1 MRKATKFWAIASFLL
16 KNNGRKGPDPMREVV
31 IAGVG
36 LVKFGRYDGQK
47 GRPYKEIYE
56 LGAEAITRA
65 LKYAEMEWK
74 DVQVAYG
81 ASMFGGLGVPNQC
94 TSRLGM
100 PGIPITTVEGACS
113 SSQQAMRQAYL
124 DIANGMYDVGLAFG
138 AEKIPPGLIADTM
151 APVWMLSM
159 GFNLPGAY
167 ALATRAYMEATGATE
182 KDVARVVVMERKN
195 AIMNPNAFWYQGP
208 EITVEEVV
216 NSRMIASPICF
227 LMTCANAD
235 GASAAIVCS
244 KDKLKSKAK
253 MVTIAASAHA
263 TATYGYDNLSTRM
276 RDKAG
281 PNCTEIACQQ
291 VWEMSGYGPEDMDVI
306 QLYEA
311 MAPGFLWDAEDCGFC
326 KRGEA
331 GRLVREGYF
340 EIDGKMPANTD
351 GGLMGRG
358 HPTGATGLAQIA
370 ELFFQLREEAG
381 PRQVPGAKVG
391 FCHCAGGGPNALC
404 HVLKR

>member
-1 MRKATKFWAIASFLL
+1 
-16 KNNGRKGPDPMREVV
+16 MREVA
-31 IAGVG
+31 IAGIG

-47 GRPYKEIYE
+47 GRPYREIYE

-65 LKYAEMEWK
+65 LKYADMEWK
-74 DVQVAYG
+74 DIQVAYG

-100 PGIPITTVEGACS
+100 PGIPITTVEGACT
-113 SSQQAMRQAYL
+113 SSQQGMRQAYL
-124 DIANGMYDVGLAFG
+124 DVANGLYDVGLAFG

-151 APVWMLSM
+151 APVWMLRM

-167 ALATRAYMEATGATE
+167 ALGTRAYMETSGATE
-182 KDVARVVVMERKN
+182 EDIARVAVMERKN

-208 EITVEEVV
+208 QITVEEVL
-216 NSRMIASPICF
+216 NSREIATPIRF
-227 LMTCANAD
+227 LMACANAD

-244 KDKLKSKAK
+244 KDKLKSKQK
-253 MVTIAASAHA
+253 MVSIVTSAHA
-263 TATYGYDNLSTRM
+263 SGTYGTDNIGINIKKLN
-276 RDKAG
+276 
-281 PNCTEIACQQ
+281 PNPTQIACKQI
-291 VWEMSGYGPEDMDVI
+291 WEKSGYGPEDMDVI

-326 KRGEA
+326 KPGEA
-331 GRLVREGYF
+331 AKLVREGHF
-340 EIDGKMPANTD
+340 EIGGKMPANTD

-358 HPTGATGLAQIA
+358 HPTGATGIAQIA
-370 ELFFQLREEAG
+370 ELFFQLRGEAG
-381 PRQVPGAKVG
+381 PRQVPGAKIA
-391 FCHCAGGGPNALC
+391 FNHCHGGGPNALC

>member
-1 MRKATKFWAIASFLL
+1 
-16 KNNGRKGPDPMREVV
+16 MREVA

-47 GRPYKEIYE
+47 GRPYREIYE
-56 LGAEAITRA
+56 LGAEAITKA
-65 LKYAEMEWK
+65 LKYADMEWK
-74 DVQVAYG
+74 DIQAVYG

-100 PGIPITTVEGACS
+100 PGIPITTLEGACS
-113 SSQQAMRQAYL
+113 SSQQGMRQAYL
-124 DIANGMYDVGLAFG
+124 DIANGLYDVGLAFG

-151 APVWMLSM
+151 APVWKLRM

-167 ALATRAYMEATGATE
+167 ALGTRAYMETTGAKE
-182 KDVARVVVMERKN
+182 EDIARVVVMERKN

-208 EITVEEVV
+208 ETTVEEVL
-216 NSRMIASPICF
+216 NSRMIASPLTL

-244 KDKLKSKAK
+244 KDKLKSKQR
-253 MVTIAASAHA
+253 MVTIVASSHG
-263 TATYGYDNLSTRM
+263 TGTYGSDNMGLSV
-276 RDKAG
+276 KKLN
-281 PNCTEIACQQ
+281 PNPTEIACKQL
-291 VWEMSGYGPEDMDVI
+291 WEMSGYGPEDMDVI

-311 MAPGFLWDAEDCGFC
+311 MAPGFLWDTEDCGFC
-326 KRGEA
+326 KPGEGA
-331 GRLVREGYF
+331 KLVREGYF
-340 EIDGKMPANTD
+340 EPGGKMPANTD
-351 GGLMGRG
+351 GGLIGRG

-370 ELFFQLREEAG
+370 ELFFQLRGEAG
-381 PRQVPGAKVG
+381 PRQVPGAKIA
-391 FCHCAGGGPNALC
+391 FNHCHGGGPNALC

>member
-1 MRKATKFWAIASFLL
+1 MRDVA
-16 KNNGRKGPDPMREVV
+16 

-47 GRPYKEIYE
+47 GRPYREIYE
-56 LGAEAITRA
+56 LGAEAITKA
-65 LKYAEMEWK
+65 LKYADMEWK
-74 DVQVAYG
+74 DIQVAYG

-100 PGIPITTVEGACS
+100 PGIPITTVEGACT
-113 SSQQAMRQAYL
+113 SSQQGMRQAYL
-124 DIANGMYDVGLAFG
+124 DIANGLYDVGLAFG

-151 APVWMLSM
+151 APVWMLRM

-167 ALATRAYMEATGATE
+167 ALGTRAYLETSGATE
-182 KDVARVVVMERKN
+182 EDVARVAVMERKN

-208 EITVEEVV
+208 EITVEEVL
-216 NSRMIASPICF
+216 NSREIATPIRF
-227 LMTCANAD
+227 LMACANAD

-244 KDKLKSKAK
+244 KDRLKSKQK
-253 MVTIAASAHA
+253 MVTIVASAHA
-263 TATYGYDNLSTRM
+263 TGTSGSDNMGISVKKLN
-276 RDKAG
+276 
-281 PNCTEIACQQ
+281 PNPTEIACKQI
-291 VWEMSGYGPEDMDVI
+291 WEKSGYGPEDMDVI

-331 GRLVREGYF
+331 AKLVREGYF
-340 EIDGKMPANTD
+340 EIGGKMPANTD

-358 HPTGATGLAQIA
+358 HPTGATGVAQIA
-370 ELFFQLREEAG
+370 ELFFQLRGEAG
-381 PRQVPGAKVG
+381 PRQVPGAKIA
-391 FCHCAGGGPNALC
+391 FNHCHGGGPNALC